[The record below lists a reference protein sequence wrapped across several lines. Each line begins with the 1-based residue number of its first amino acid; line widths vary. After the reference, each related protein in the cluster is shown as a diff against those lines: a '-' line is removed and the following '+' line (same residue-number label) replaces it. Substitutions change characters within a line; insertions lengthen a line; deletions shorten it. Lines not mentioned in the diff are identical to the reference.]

1 MSTNMGW
8 ASAAAARA
16 LLVLP
21 FAAGLPPADC
31 AFVMEEHQLAGHA
44 WYTAVEA
51 AGLAG
56 PVSLLHFDTVRARS
70 GGLRALSG
78 FHRKPGLNG
87 RAGGLTGLKTSVSGS
102 GSTRTSRSPSGAAW
116 GSASAT

>member
-21 FAAGLPPADC
+21 FAAALPPADR

-44 WYTAVEA
+44 WYTDLTW
-51 AGLAG
+51 GLLAQ
-56 PVSLLHFDTVRARS
+56 TI
-70 GGLRALSG
+70 
-78 FHRKPGLNG
+78 N
-87 RAGGLTGLKTSVSGS
+87 
-102 GSTRTSRSPSGAAW
+102 
-116 GSASAT
+116 